1 MGRAGRV
8 EQAAGSRTP
17 TPSAIA
23 EAVEALRPRSSAYA
37 LGGSPL
43 SIHDAHS
50 RTTLG
55 LPWLVLCLAFAVHV
69 ADEIHGGFL
78 SAYGLALEATRNLF
92 PFLPV
97 PHLGLTVWLG
107 ASIGIVA
114 LLTALTPL
122 AYRGARG
129 MRTLMLWFVALALA
143 NVLGHAGG
151 SLFVGRPMPGTF
163 STPLLLAAGVYAIV
177 ADRRR
182 ALVPE
187 DEAA

>member
-1 MGRAGRV
+1 M
-8 EQAAGSRTP
+8 
-17 TPSAIA
+17 
-23 EAVEALRPRSSAYA
+23 SS
-37 LGGSPL
+37 
-43 SIHDAHS
+43 HDAHC
-50 RTTLG
+50 RRTLG

-78 SAYGLALEATRNLF
+78 SAYGLTLEATRNLF

-97 PHLGLTVWLG
+97 PHLGLT
-107 ASIGIVA
+107 
-114 LLTALTPL
+114 TLTPL

-129 MRTLMLWFVALALA
+129 MRTLMLWFIALAFA
-143 NVLGHAGG
+143 NVLGHGGG
-151 SLFVGRPMPGTF
+151 SLLVGRPMPGTF

-187 DEAA
+187 DRQA

>member
-1 MGRAGRV
+1 M
-8 EQAAGSRTP
+8 
-17 TPSAIA
+17 
-23 EAVEALRPRSSAYA
+23 SS
-37 LGGSPL
+37 
-43 SIHDAHS
+43 HDAHC
-50 RTTLG
+50 RRTLG

-78 SAYGLALEATRNLF
+78 SAYGLTLEATRNLF

-107 ASIGIVA
+107 ASISVVA

-129 MRTLMLWFVALALA
+129 MRTLMLWFIALAFA
-143 NVLGHAGG
+143 NVLGHGGG
-151 SLFVGRPMPGTF
+151 SLLVGRPMPGTF

-187 DEAA
+187 DRQA